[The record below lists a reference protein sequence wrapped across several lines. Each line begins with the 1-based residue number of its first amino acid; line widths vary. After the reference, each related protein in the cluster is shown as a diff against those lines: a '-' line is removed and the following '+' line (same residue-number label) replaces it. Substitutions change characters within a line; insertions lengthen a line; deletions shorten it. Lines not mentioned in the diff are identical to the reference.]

1 MAFMPAE
8 RTIVNVIAVLA
19 LLDGV
24 LLWSKDVGVD
34 VVGYAGMVGCGLGA
48 MALGQFYR
56 HIRPNQS
63 IAATATAAGLFIL
76 FTIVGSIFNYLLLP
90 LSREPTDIALA
101 RFDAFFGFHW
111 PSFVEWASHYPRIGV
126 LLQVVYA
133 TSLPQ
138 LLIVIFVLGFSGR
151 LRLLHHFL
159 LTGVIGALLAII
171 CWSFFPSFGASSI
184 YHLPQAVTD
193 AVPLAVGPDYGAE
206 LVELGRHGS
215 TYLSPKNVL
224 GVIGFP
230 SFHTVMAAMSAVFMI
245 RIRWLGPIFLVVNV
259 LMMPAII
266 IQGGHNLADLMG
278 GLAVF
283 AIAYRLA
290 ALALHQR
297 EHGPAER
304 ESASPAIKAL
314 P

>member
-1 MAFMPAE
+1 MPAE
-8 RTIVNVIAVLA
+8 RIIMTIVAALA

-56 HIRPNQS
+56 HVRRNQS

-90 LSREPTDIALA
+90 LAREPIDIALA
-101 RFDAFFGFHW
+101 RFDASFGFHW
-111 PSFVEWASHYPRIGV
+111 PIFVEWASHYPRIGMV
-126 LLQVVYA
+126 LQTVYA

-138 LLIVIFVLGFSGR
+138 LLVVIFVLGFSGR

-159 LTGVIGALLAII
+159 LTGVIGALLAIV

-184 YHLPQAVTD
+184 YQLPQAVTD
-193 AVPLAVGPDYGAE
+193 AVPLAVGPGYGAE
-206 LVELGRHGS
+206 LVELGRHGA
-215 TYLSPKNVL
+215 TYLSPHNVL

-230 SFHTVMAAMSAVFMI
+230 SFHTVMAAMSAFFIM
-245 RIRWLGPIFLVVNV
+245 RIRWLGPIFLVVNA
-259 LMMPAII
+259 LMMPAIV
-266 IQGGHNLADLMG
+266 IQGGHNLADVVG

-283 AIAYRLA
+283 AVAYRLA
-290 ALALHQR
+290 ALALNQR
-297 EHGPAER
+297 ERGPANA
-304 ESASPAIKAL
+304 ESASSTIKAL